1 MAGGGCTKSPVD
13 DLKPSVG
20 VFEASGVPKIIEVL
34 GSGESVKIQIRPLSV
49 QNTSVPESAFV
60 SVVRHHLDGK
70 RKVDRRK
77 IEKRPTHQGHGE
89 ETFLGVK
96 SYHYQR
102 NNLQVMSRA
111 CSNSHQG

>member
-70 RKVDRRK
+70 RKVDRHK
-77 IEKRPTHQGHGE
+77 IEKKANTPRSWGRNILGCE
-89 ETFLGVK
+89 ELPLST
-96 SYHYQR
+96 Q
-102 NNLQVMSRA
+102 
-111 CSNSHQG
+111 